1 MNDNY
6 LRILRVR
13 LLLIEKCLRD
23 IIDKLEYDSRN
34 SIFIMYSFKNTIDYD
49 RRTRLLR
56 IINSMLDEINQMK
69 KNFALESEE
78 LSVIR
83 SIMGNLDDIWTTL
96 EDTRPEKLSEGYG
109 IMSKVDEDI
118 LRHGILKL
126 LPMVNHFYTELE
138 HAKSGV

>member
-34 SIFIMYSFKNTIDYD
+34 SIFIMHSFKNTIDYD
-49 RRTRLLR
+49 RRTRLLG
-56 IINSMLDEINQMK
+56 IINSMLYEINQMK

>member
-34 SIFIMYSFKNTIDYD
+34 SIFIMHSFKNTIDYD
-49 RRTRLLR
+49 RRTRLLG
-56 IINSMLDEINQMK
+56 IINSMLYEINQMK

-78 LSVIR
+78 LSIIR

>member
-1 MNDNY
+1 
-6 LRILRVR
+6 
-13 LLLIEKCLRD
+13 
-23 IIDKLEYDSRN
+23 
-34 SIFIMYSFKNTIDYD
+34 MYSFKNTIDYD
-49 RRTRLLR
+49 RRTRLLG
-56 IINSMLDEINQMK
+56 IINSMLYEINQMK
-69 KNFALESEE
+69 KNFALKSEE
-78 LSVIR
+78 LSIIR

>member
-49 RRTRLLR
+49 RRTRLLG

>member
-23 IIDKLEYDSRN
+23 IIDKLEYDRRN

-49 RRTRLLR
+49 RRTRLLG
-56 IINSMLDEINQMK
+56 IINSMLYEINQMK

-78 LSVIR
+78 LSVTR
-83 SIMGNLDDIWTTL
+83 SIIGNLDEVWTTL
-96 EDTRPEKLSEGYG
+96 EDTMPEKLSKGYG
-109 IMSKVDEDI
+109 IMSKADEEL

>member
-13 LLLIEKCLRD
+13 LLLIEKCLLD

-34 SIFIMYSFKNTIDYD
+34 SIFIMHSFKNTIDYD
-49 RRTRLLR
+49 RRTRLLG
-56 IINSMLDEINQMK
+56 IIKSMLDEINQMK

>member
-34 SIFIMYSFKNTIDYD
+34 SIFIMHSFKNTIDYD
-49 RRTRLLR
+49 RRTRLLG
-56 IINSMLDEINQMK
+56 IIKSMLDEINQMK

>member
-34 SIFIMYSFKNTIDYD
+34 SIFIMYSFKNTIYYD

>member
-49 RRTRLLR
+49 RRTRLLG
-56 IINSMLDEINQMK
+56 IINSMLYEINQMK

-78 LSVIR
+78 LSIIR

>member
-49 RRTRLLR
+49 RRTRLLG
-56 IINSMLDEINQMK
+56 IIKSMLDEINQMK

>member
-49 RRTRLLR
+49 RRTRLLG
-56 IINSMLDEINQMK
+56 IINSMLYEINQMK
-69 KNFALESEE
+69 KNFALKSEE
-78 LSVIR
+78 LSIIR

-96 EDTRPEKLSEGYG
+96 EDT
-109 IMSKVDEDI
+109 
-118 LRHGILKL
+118 
-126 LPMVNHFYTELE
+126 T
-138 HAKSGV
+138 

>member
-6 LRILRVR
+6 SRILRVR
-13 LLLIEKCLRD
+13 LLLVEKCLRD
-23 IIDKLEYDSRN
+23 IIDKLEYDTKN
-34 SIFIMYSFKNTIDYD
+34 SNFILYSFKNTIDYD
-49 RRTRLLR
+49 RRTRLLG
-56 IINSMLDEINQMK
+56 IINSMLDAINQMK

-83 SIMGNLDDIWTTL
+83 SIMGNLDEIWTTL

-109 IMSKVDEDI
+109 IMSKVDEDL
-118 LRHGILKL
+118 LRHEIVKL

-138 HAKSGV
+138 HARSGV